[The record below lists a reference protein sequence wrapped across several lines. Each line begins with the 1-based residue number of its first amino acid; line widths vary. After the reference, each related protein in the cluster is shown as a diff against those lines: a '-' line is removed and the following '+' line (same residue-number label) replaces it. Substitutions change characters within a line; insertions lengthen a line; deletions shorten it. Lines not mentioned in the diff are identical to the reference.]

1 MHELCMSGH
10 GCAFPRPNSLGH
22 PWGAV
27 SWQVGLASGMASFS
41 LWALPGLS
49 YRHLD
54 KPGLHWALLRPA
66 CALTLPI
73 LVMHLLFIRVLESLA
88 IAAVP
93 AWGWR

>member
-1 MHELCMSGH
+1 M
-10 GCAFPRPNSLGH
+10 AVPFPAQTALGI
-22 PWGAV
+22 PVVLSAGKWG
-27 SWQVGLASGMASFS
+27 WPGMASFS

>member
-1 MHELCMSGH
+1 MAVPFPAQT
-10 GCAFPRPNSLGH
+10 AFGIPGVLSAGK
-22 PWGAV
+22 WG
-27 SWQVGLASGMASFS
+27 WPGMASFS